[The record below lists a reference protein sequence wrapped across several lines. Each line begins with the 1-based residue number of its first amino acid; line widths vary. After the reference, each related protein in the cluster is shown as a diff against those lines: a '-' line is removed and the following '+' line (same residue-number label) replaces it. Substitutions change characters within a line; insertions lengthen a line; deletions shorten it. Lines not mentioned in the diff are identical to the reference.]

1 MSPVYSLLTVPLV
14 FAIRQYGPSLL
25 LPPANLCAYQ
35 NSTVLV
41 PKSVYVTKL
50 NTIKLERGVCYC
62 FFMNVKLIIMLFF
75 KKGIDRG
82 VGKTYWVKI
91 SQQSKNVH
99 SNFFTFLF
107 HYKKLKPRIVGNVLC
122 MWFMQERSGKPVS
135 STCLG
140 LTSKKLDTESTF
152 IYFKLK

>member
-1 MSPVYSLLTVPLV
+1 MITKSLPYWT
-14 FAIRQYGPSLL
+14 
-25 LPPANLCAYQ
+25 PANLCAYQ

-50 NTIKLERGVCYC
+50 NTIKLERCAVCYC
-62 FFMNVKLIIMLFF
+62 CFMKVKLKIKLSF
-75 KKGIDRG
+75 KNAIERG

-122 MWFMQERSGKPVS
+122 VWFMQERSGKPVS

-140 LTSKKLDTESTF
+140 LTSKNWRLNLHLYILS
-152 IYFKLK
+152 